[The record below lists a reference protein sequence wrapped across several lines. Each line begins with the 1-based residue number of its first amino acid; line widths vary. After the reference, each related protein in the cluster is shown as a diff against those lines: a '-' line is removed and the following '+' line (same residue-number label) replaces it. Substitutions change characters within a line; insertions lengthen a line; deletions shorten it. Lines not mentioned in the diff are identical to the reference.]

1 LPTEYHGSSRETS
14 QLSDGTLALV
24 LDIEG
29 TTTPIAFVQDVL
41 FPYARARLAAT
52 VRTAGSN
59 AEVRTALAQLA
70 ESMGT
75 TTLSEDEAI
84 GRLLALSDA
93 DVKAPAL
100 KALQGIAW
108 REGYADGSLVAPLYP
123 DVAPALR
130 AWHAQGHGLYIY
142 SSGSVEAQRLLFG
155 HTVDGDLRPLFAGW
169 FDATIGAKTAPASF
183 VAIAAAIERPAGS
196 LLFLSDHGG
205 EVSAARQAGWRAV
218 LIDRRVPP
226 LEGAITTFRD
236 IEI

>member
-1 LPTEYHGSSRETS
+1 VTVPLRWYSTSRVRQPRSHSSRTCCFR
-14 QLSDGTLALV
+14 
-24 LDIEG
+24 
-29 TTTPIAFVQDVL
+29 TPGRAWRPPCVRRT
-41 FPYARARLAAT
+41 PTPRSARRLHNSRSPSAA
-52 VRTAGSN
+52 
-59 AEVRTALAQLA
+59 
-70 ESMGT
+70 
-75 TTLSEDEAI
+75 TTLSEDDAI

-100 KALQGIAW
+100 KTLQGIAW

-142 SSGSVEAQRLLFG
+142 SSGSVEAQRLLLG
-155 HTVDGDLRPLFAGW
+155 TRSTVICGRYSPDGSTRPSAPRLRRPHSWRSQRRSHVRQPRF
-169 FDATIGAKTAPASF
+169 FSYPTTTA
-183 VAIAAAIERPAGS
+183 
-196 LLFLSDHGG
+196 